1 MLREKA
7 EQSTL
12 YPLKIKSPFM
22 GSHKTSKIQSFCYFQ
37 QSAYAVKFVLIWM
50 KNIACKKLVE
60 GINAT
65 LFPKIFLRN

>member
-22 GSHKTSKIQSFCYFQ
+22 GSQKNLKNTKFSLFSTIRLCSKVCADMNEKYRLQETC
-37 QSAYAVKFVLIWM
+37 
-50 KNIACKKLVE
+50 
-60 GINAT
+60 
-65 LFPKIFLRN
+65 